1 MHHSTYRP
9 VMSIL
14 PVSAASQSQWM
25 RLRKCRYI
33 AKLNRMRI
41 GRGRATKDA
50 KLALGTIARR
60 IQEVRSPFSLNCT
73 IAILSCS

>member
-1 MHHSTYRP
+1 
-9 VMSIL
+9 
-14 PVSAASQSQWM
+14 
-25 RLRKCRYI
+25 
-33 AKLNRMRI
+33 MRI

>member
-1 MHHSTYRP
+1 
-9 VMSIL
+9 MSIL

-50 KLALGTIARR
+50 KLALGTIARIDR
-60 IQEVRSPFSLNCT
+60 EVRSPF
-73 IAILSCS
+73 

>member
-1 MHHSTYRP
+1 
-9 VMSIL
+9 MSIL

-41 GRGRATKDA
+41 GRGRVAKDA
-50 KLALGTIARR
+50 KLGLGTIARIDR
-60 IQEVRSPFSLNCT
+60 EVRSPF
-73 IAILSCS
+73 